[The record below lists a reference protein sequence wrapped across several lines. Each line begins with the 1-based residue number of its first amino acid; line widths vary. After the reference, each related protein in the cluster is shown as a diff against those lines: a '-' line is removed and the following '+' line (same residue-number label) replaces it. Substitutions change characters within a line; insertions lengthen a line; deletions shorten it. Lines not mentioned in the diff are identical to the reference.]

1 MISMLC
7 GLPGSGKSTALAW
20 LCKKALDGKDLYLC
34 GQKIANGHKN
44 IVTNFPFYGTY
55 QFNVETLGHMH
66 YTDTLFII
74 DESSMYFDSRD
85 FKNFTA
91 FLKEFFTQ
99 HRKDDIDVILC
110 SQAYDDNDKK
120 IRNLTANL
128 FYCESFFFDI
138 FRISH
143 IEPFFEIINFQPV
156 SGYRWGKFQF
166 FWGRPIFKLFDSFAK
181 INSSAV
187 DPVCFVSWNVPV
199 ALPPVKPV
207 DRLRN
212 QLYGSLGKFSERIKN
227 HGESKRQQNQKL
239 EFHSVSGECSEKLEG
254 NS

>member
-1 MISMLC
+1 MITMLC

-20 LCKKALDGKDLYLC
+20 LCKKAVAGKELYLC
-34 GQKIANGHKN
+34 GHKISNSHKN
-44 IVTNFPFYGTY
+44 IVTNFPFYGTCE
-55 QFNVETLGHMH
+55 FNVDTLGKMH

-128 FYCESFFFDI
+128 FYCESLFFD
-138 FRISH
+138 FFLISH
-143 IEPFFEIINFQPV
+143 IEPFFEIINYQPV
-156 SGYRWGKFQF
+156 SGYRWGKRQI

-181 INSSAV
+181 IGSTAV
-187 DPVCFVSWNVPV
+187 EPVSYVKWAVPPPDPSDSLLYRIRGKLN
-199 ALPPVKPV
+199 KPII
-207 DRLRN
+207 
-212 QLYGSLGKFSERIKN
+212 YFK
-227 HGESKRQQNQKL
+227 KL
-239 EFHSVSGECSEKLEG
+239 LKI
-254 NS
+254 